1 MLILKNEMSPC
12 SDYRVPSPY
21 LPVKSRSNP
30 KPPDAREKPP
40 GHSKFQSRLHDP
52 WWEMPR
58 ELADID
64 TRLSYY
70 RCGHSLVLGLFERVE
85 LLFLAAQ
92 LRRLGKDSA
101 SYKRPSLM
109 YLP

>member
-1 MLILKNEMSPC
+1 MFGVGGGVDWHC
-12 SDYRVPSPY
+12 
-21 LPVKSRSNP
+21 
-30 KPPDAREKPP
+30 
-40 GHSKFQSRLHDP
+40 
-52 WWEMPR
+52 
-58 ELADID
+58 LA
-64 TRLSYY
+64 LY

>member
-1 MLILKNEMSPC
+1 MAVFYQCSAWGHCPC
-12 SDYRVPSPY
+12 GMWDGEPLSQQANPVLGVSEYRSSLEINSHTV
-21 LPVKSRSNP
+21 L
-30 KPPDAREKPP
+30 
-40 GHSKFQSRLHDP
+40 
-52 WWEMPR
+52 
-58 ELADID
+58 
-64 TRLSYY
+64 Y
-70 RCGHSLVLGLFERVE
+70 RCGHSLVPGLFERVE

>member
-1 MLILKNEMSPC
+1 MHVVAAGYFHRKV
-12 SDYRVPSPY
+12 D
-21 LPVKSRSNP
+21 
-30 KPPDAREKPP
+30 
-40 GHSKFQSRLHDP
+40 
-52 WWEMPR
+52 
-58 ELADID
+58 
-64 TRLSYY
+64 Y